1 MTDFQWVA
9 VAIVTVLSSA
19 RLTRLVTVDTF
30 PPVKAV
36 RDWFEEKTDGSGWQT
51 LTMCGYCFSFWATL
65 LVVLTG
71 WASDWHTAWWLV
83 NGVLAASYAAAVFMA
98 FDGDKADD

>member
-9 VAIVTVLSSA
+9 VAIVTALSSA

-36 RDWFEEKTDGSGWQT
+36 RDWFEEKTDGSGWQI

-71 WASDWHTAWWLV
+71 WASDWPTAWWLS
-83 NGVLAASYAAAVFMA
+83 LIHI
-98 FDGDKADD
+98 